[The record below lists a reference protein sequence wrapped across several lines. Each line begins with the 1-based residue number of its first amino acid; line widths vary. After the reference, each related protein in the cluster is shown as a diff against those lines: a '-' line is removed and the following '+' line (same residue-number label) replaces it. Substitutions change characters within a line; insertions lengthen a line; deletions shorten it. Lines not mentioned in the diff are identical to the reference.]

1 MTCPSLNL
9 SVSCKSNCFKCL
21 PRVCSCCSKNN
32 NDIDHN
38 NKAPKEQRMTED
50 KVTKIVNEAIKKDH
64 EKHDSEYTSHHKHRR
79 HKVHHLISQKTYT
92 LPSSPR

>member
-1 MTCPSLNL
+1 
-9 SVSCKSNCFKCL
+9 
-21 PRVCSCCSKNN
+21 
-32 NDIDHN
+32 
-38 NKAPKEQRMTED
+38 MTED

-79 HKVHHLISQKTYT
+79 HKAHHLISKKTYT